1 MTCLCSVPREARRP
15 VGARL
20 FHEPCS
26 SPDPESRNK
35 QGPLLV
41 GPGGHGHLSC
51 WMVALLS
58 VQSFSLSP
66 APLSPIWVP
75 SLLPTSRTSEH
86 SGFSSWLLPQTL
98 PSWGVGKRFASES
111 RVILGPLL
119 LAKRQLAGQTHVKT
133 QLRGKKNQGV
143 PFPVHYLEP
152 NQRKIYYLSEYRHF
166 KIPNKSLP
174 GLQ

>member
-26 SPDPESRNK
+26 SPDPESRKK

-41 GPGGHGHLSC
+41 GPGGHGRLSC

-86 SGFSSWLLPQTL
+86 SGFFSWLLPQTL
-98 PSWGVGKRFASES
+98 PSWGVGKRFVSES
-111 RVILGPLL
+111 HVILGPLL

-133 QLRGKKNQGV
+133 QLRGKKKSG
-143 PFPVHYLEP
+143 Y
-152 NQRKIYYLSEYRHF
+152 S
-166 KIPNKSLP
+166 IPWTLP
-174 GLQ
+174 GTKSEKDLLPLRTQAFQNP